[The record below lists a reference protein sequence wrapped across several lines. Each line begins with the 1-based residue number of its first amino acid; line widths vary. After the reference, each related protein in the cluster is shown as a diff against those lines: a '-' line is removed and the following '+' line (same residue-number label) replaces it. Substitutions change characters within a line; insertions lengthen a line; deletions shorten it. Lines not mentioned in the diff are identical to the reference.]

1 MECGRRRRSRSGFDV
16 GVTGVG
22 LAAAGGSAEVP
33 GDAAICRTND
43 NGAGEKLCW
52 SSKSSRKQAICKI
65 IYITLYLNNCGSPS
79 MITVAP
85 EMHFMQIEKAWT
97 LAICSQ
103 LISQVLFG

>member
-1 MECGRRRRSRSGFDV
+1 MWAAATARSGFDV

-52 SSKSSRKQAICKI
+52 SSNPHANR
-65 IYITLYLNNCGSPS
+65 LY
-79 MITVAP
+79 A
-85 EMHFMQIEKAWT
+85 K
-97 LAICSQ
+97 
-103 LISQVLFG
+103 

>member
-1 MECGRRRRSRSGFDV
+1 MWAAAATARSGFDV